1 MKNIGLLVAL
11 VSLFIHTFAPL
22 LPAQTPIRGQASS
35 GRQLFYSSALSTNG
49 LSCAHCHADFD
60 EGKQNDGRI
69 RAAHSLYNGA
79 GRDTW
84 WGEAPEQ
91 PDSFPN
97 MAAAALICIEDY
109 MRSPQKLTAQQLL
122 DLQKYLEHITKRP
135 VSSPQAIAPAADK
148 TGLYPGFEG
157 GNKFKGRDYFYAAC
171 HSCHPNGNKGI
182 APAVPRDREPAFYA
196 KKIREGNGL
205 GAVLSGLDP
214 NAYDRRS
221 GLFMPF
227 FGADR
232 LDNEKISDIIA
243 YINSLPSP

>member
-60 EGKQNDGRI
+60 EAKQNDGRI

-79 GRDTW
+79 RRVTW
-84 WGEAPEQ
+84 WGRAAEQ

-109 MRSPQKLTAQQLL
+109 MRSPQKLTAHQLL
-122 DLQKYLEHITKRP
+122 DREHQQHR
-135 VSSPQAIAPAADK
+135 VEHRRAI
-148 TGLYPGFEG
+148 
-157 GNKFKGRDYFYAAC
+157 
-171 HSCHPNGNKGI
+171 
-182 APAVPRDREPAFYA
+182 
-196 KKIREGNGL
+196 
-205 GAVLSGLDP
+205 
-214 NAYDRRS
+214 
-221 GLFMPF
+221 
-227 FGADR
+227 
-232 LDNEKISDIIA
+232 
-243 YINSLPSP
+243 